1 MPDPVAE
8 VLVIVGLV
16 LVGALLLSFGV
27 ADAVRDSDWWVIARG
42 TASGKRARLVRL
54 VRGVRRG

>member
-1 MPDPVAE
+1 MSDPSN
-8 VLVIVGLV
+8 VIAFVGLV
-16 LVGALLLSFGV
+16 LVGAIVFGYAV

-42 TASGKRARLVRL
+42 VASGKRARFVRF